1 MKNVYKRESGGEK
14 SRKLVIDFSVVFSFV
29 IAVFSIL
36 SLSLFGIIN
45 SQGSRISYA
54 EGLTMDPHQL
64 PLYPAWD
71 NDGQV
76 MTNVKVYNGDQ
87 EVAFD
92 VPLYLS
98 DKNYWNA
105 FFNLERS
112 AIQGASLS
120 QAITYT
126 SKPFSEFSNFPQL
139 LYVIKNSR
147 AYGEGNTY
155 IDDSIISS
163 GNKSVVEEAWVT
175 QLIIWDSLGKLT
187 SDEIAKLKTVNKI
200 RTFYAGSTSGF
211 DLVLKDGKN
220 FYDDVILPVVN
231 QANTSKSS
239 FTNIL
244 SISKAEGNVT
254 KTSDGRYYQ
263 SPLITVTGKEGF
275 GFNYYVINSDN
286 DNVSFVDE
294 SGNTISSTVEPGSKF
309 YVRIPVDKVTSA
321 TNITIGVQAYFNDLP
336 ALIYGADGK
345 PDTISPDC
353 KSSILSTNTD
363 LEFVPAPSTGMS
375 KTQMIYFIG
384 LVVLLCGVGIVYA
397 NTKTTEA
404 N

>member
-1 MKNVYKRESGGEK
+1 MKNIYKKESEK
-14 SRKLVIDFSVVFSFV
+14 SKKSVVDFSVVFSLV
-29 IAVFSIL
+29 IAVFSMI
-36 SLSLFGIIN
+36 SLSVFGIVN

-54 EGLTMDPHQL
+54 EGVQLTMNPHQL

-71 NDGQV
+71 HNGQV
-76 MTNVKVYNGDQ
+76 MTNVKLFNGDQ
-87 EVAFD
+87 EVALD
-92 VPLYLS
+92 VSLYLS
-98 DKNYWNA
+98 NKEYWNA
-105 FFNLERS
+105 FFNLERGT
-112 AIQGASLS
+112 IQGASLT
-120 QAITYT
+120 QEITYT
-126 SKPFSEFSNFPQL
+126 SKPFSEFSDVPQL
-139 LYVIKNSR
+139 LYILKNSR

-155 IDDSIISS
+155 IPDSIINS
-163 GNKSVVEEAWVT
+163 GNKSIVEEAWVT

-187 SDEIAKLKTVNKI
+187 ADEKTKLKTVNKI
-200 RTFYAGSTSGF
+200 RTFYSGSTAGA
-211 DLVLKDGKN
+211 DLELKSGKN

-231 QANTSKSS
+231 QANASSAS

-263 SPLITVTGKEGF
+263 SPLITVTGKENF
-275 GFNYYVINSDN
+275 GFNYYAINSN
-286 DNVSFVDE
+286 NANAIFVDE
-294 SGNTISSTVEPGSKF
+294 SGNTISSTVAPGSKF

-321 TNITIGVQAYFNDLP
+321 TNITIEVKGFFNDLP
-336 ALIYGADGK
+336 ALMYSADGK

-353 KSSILSTNTD
+353 RSAILSTSTD
-363 LEFVPAPSTGMS
+363 LEFVPAPSTGMN
-375 KTQMIYFIG
+375 KTQIIYFIG